1 MCIYTLM
8 KAYKA
13 KLKYYVPKGVTLVR
27 NCKLSYS
34 SVLRV
39 CLCVCVCVS
48 FLRHSCT
55 VCIQAV
61 EHGNWTTQY
70 LFENFIYLCIFNL
83 KNIGNNKAIAQFT
96 GIKIGSW
103 IGNTKF

>member
-13 KLKYYVPKGVTLVR
+13 KLKYYITYLKVLHWFETV
-27 NCKLSYS
+27 SYLT
-34 SVLRV
+34 VV
-39 CLCVCVCVS
+39 YYEYVCVCVS

-96 GIKIGSW
+96 CIKIGSW